1 MTNEEL
7 KEVMTSGEPVEYR
20 GITYSCISAV
30 IYRKSE
36 SGVFMQ
42 VELLDKT
49 RNSVVIASPVEV
61 RRLEKK

>member
-1 MTNEEL
+1 MTSEEL
-7 KEVMTSGEPVEYR
+7 KEVMTHGVPVEHR
-20 GITYSCISAV
+20 GITYSHISAI

-36 SGVFMQ
+36 TGMFMQ

-61 RRLEKK
+61 RRLEEK

>member
-7 KEVMTSGEPVEYR
+7 REVMTNGAPVEHR
-20 GITYSCISAV
+20 GITYSHISAI

-36 SGVFMQ
+36 TGMFMQ
-42 VELLDKT
+42 VELLDRT

-61 RRLEKK
+61 RRLEEK